1 MEVLMG
7 TFIVSDKDAI
17 DVKHIVAVYTDE
29 DGQHTVMTDCGWR
42 IGVTDEMFS
51 RIMAAVFRG

>member
-1 MEVLMG
+1 MG